1 MKKEIAPKV
10 TLRVKFF
17 LICMA
22 GAGVMTSGLPLTA
35 IPFYM
40 LIMLGVTMD
49 IPIFVWAILFSVV
62 VGGAVTNYITHSFID
77 PITCLGK
84 AMKEVAGG
92 NFHVAMQSDSKLK
105 EVRDIYESFNRMVKE
120 LGNTETLQT
129 DFISSV
135 SHEFKTPINAIEG
148 YASLLQDHHQSPEEQ
163 ETYIEK
169 ILFNTRRLS
178 TLTGNIL
185 LLSKINNQSI
195 RPQRTAYRLDEQ
207 IRQAIVALEQKW
219 TEKNIDFDVELDKVT
234 YSGYESL
241 LLHVWSN
248 FIDNAIKFDPQGGMI
263 CLRLRQTG
271 DEVVFTIDDNGPGVA
286 AEEQK
291 RIFHKFYQSDSSR
304 EMSGNGLGLAL
315 VKQISLLPE
324 EIIGAAADRDP
335 SRLNKY
341 AVALCAQFHR
351 FYNACRIKEAE
362 DEVRDARL
370 VLCRAARQT
379 IYNVLTMI
387 GVEAPEHM

>member
-22 GAGVMTSGLPLTA
+22 EFIAVVLLSELAGWLLKRW
-35 IPFYM
+35 
-40 LIMLGVTMD
+40 LGVTMD

-195 RPQRTAYRLDEQ
+195 RPQRTVFRLDEQ

-248 FIDNAIKFDPQGGMI
+248 LIDNAIKFDPLGGMI
-263 CLRLRQTG
+263 CLRLRQAD
-271 DEVVFTIDDNGPGVA
+271 DEAVFTIDDNGPGIA
-286 AEEQK
+286 PEEQE
-291 RIFHKFYQSDSSR
+291 RIFHKFYQSDSSC

-315 VKQISLLPE
+315 VKQIVEFSGGTVSVENLPE
-324 EIIGAAADRDP
+324 AGCRFTV
-335 SRLNKY
+335 RLPM
-341 AVALCAQFHR
+341 Q
-351 FYNACRIKEAE
+351 
-362 DEVRDARL
+362 
-370 VLCRAARQT
+370 
-379 IYNVLTMI
+379 
-387 GVEAPEHM
+387 P

>member
-22 GAGVMTSGLPLTA
+22 EFIAVVLLSELAGWLLKRW
-35 IPFYM
+35 
-40 LIMLGVTMD
+40 LGVTMD

-248 FIDNAIKFDPQGGMI
+248 LVDNAIKFDPPGGMI
-263 CLRLRQTG
+263 CLRLRQAD
-271 DEVVFTIDDNGPGVA
+271 DEAVFTIDDNGPGVA
-286 AEEQK
+286 PEEQK

-315 VKQISLLPE
+315 VKQIVEFSGGTVSVENLPE
-324 EIIGAAADRDP
+324 AGCRFTV
-335 SRLNKY
+335 RLPM
-341 AVALCAQFHR
+341 Q
-351 FYNACRIKEAE
+351 
-362 DEVRDARL
+362 
-370 VLCRAARQT
+370 
-379 IYNVLTMI
+379 
-387 GVEAPEHM
+387 P

>member
-22 GAGVMTSGLPLTA
+22 EFIAVVLLSELAGWLLKRW
-35 IPFYM
+35 
-40 LIMLGVTMD
+40 LGVTMD

-62 VGGAVTNYITHSFID
+62 MGGAVTNYITHSFID
-77 PITCLGK
+77 PITRLGK

-286 AEEQK
+286 PEEQK
-291 RIFHKFYQSDSSR
+291 RIFRKFYQSDSSR

-315 VKQISLLPE
+315 VKQIVEFSGGTVSVENLPE
-324 EIIGAAADRDP
+324 AGCRFTV
-335 SRLNKY
+335 RLPM
-341 AVALCAQFHR
+341 Q
-351 FYNACRIKEAE
+351 
-362 DEVRDARL
+362 
-370 VLCRAARQT
+370 
-379 IYNVLTMI
+379 
-387 GVEAPEHM
+387 P

>member
-22 GAGVMTSGLPLTA
+22 EFIAVVLLSELAGWLLKRW
-35 IPFYM
+35 
-40 LIMLGVTMD
+40 LGVTMD

-195 RPQRTAYRLDEQ
+195 RPQRTVFRLDEQ

-219 TEKNIDFDVELDKVT
+219 MEKNIDFDVELDKVT

-248 FIDNAIKFDPQGGMI
+248 LIDNAIKFDPPGGMI
-263 CLRLRQTG
+263 CLRLRQAD
-271 DEVVFTIDDNGPGVA
+271 DEAVFTIDDNGPGIA
-286 AEEQK
+286 PEEQE

-315 VKQISLLPE
+315 VKQIVEFSGGTVSVENLPE
-324 EIIGAAADRDP
+324 AGCRFTV
-335 SRLNKY
+335 RLPM
-341 AVALCAQFHR
+341 Q
-351 FYNACRIKEAE
+351 
-362 DEVRDARL
+362 
-370 VLCRAARQT
+370 
-379 IYNVLTMI
+379 
-387 GVEAPEHM
+387 P

>member
-22 GAGVMTSGLPLTA
+22 EFIAVVLLSELAGWLLKRW
-35 IPFYM
+35 
-40 LIMLGVTMD
+40 LGVTMD

-77 PITCLGK
+77 PITRLGK

-195 RPQRTAYRLDEQ
+195 HLQRTVFRLDEQ
-207 IRQAIVALEQKW
+207 VRQAIVALEQKW
-219 TEKNIDFDVELDKVT
+219 TEKDIDFDVELDKIS

-248 FIDNAIKFDPQGGMI
+248 LIDNAIKFDPQGGMI
-263 CLRLRQTG
+263 TLRLRQVEGTA
-271 DEVVFTIDDNGPGVA
+271 VFTIDDNGPGVA
-286 AEEQK
+286 PEEQE
-291 RIFHKFYQSDSSR
+291 RIFHKFYQSDNSHV
-304 EMSGNGLGLAL
+304 MDGNGLGLPL
-315 VKQISLLPE
+315 VKKIVEFSGGTVTLENLPE
-324 EIIGAAADRDP
+324 AGCRFTV
-335 SRLNKY
+335 RLP
-341 AVALCAQFHR
+341 L
-351 FYNACRIKEAE
+351 
-362 DEVRDARL
+362 
-370 VLCRAARQT
+370 
-379 IYNVLTMI
+379 
-387 GVEAPEHM
+387 

>member
-22 GAGVMTSGLPLTA
+22 EFIAVVLLSELAGWLLKRW
-35 IPFYM
+35 
-40 LIMLGVTMD
+40 LGVTMD

-286 AEEQK
+286 PEEQK

-315 VKQISLLPE
+315 VKQIVEFSGGTVSVENLPE
-324 EIIGAAADRDP
+324 AG
-335 SRLNKY
+335 
-341 AVALCAQFHR
+341 CR
-351 FYNACRIKEAE
+351 FT
-362 DEVRDARL
+362 VWL
-370 VLCRAARQT
+370 PMQ
-379 IYNVLTMI
+379 
-387 GVEAPEHM
+387 P

>member
-22 GAGVMTSGLPLTA
+22 EFIAVVLLSELAGWLLKRW
-35 IPFYM
+35 
-40 LIMLGVTMD
+40 LGVTMD

-62 VGGAVTNYITHSFID
+62 VGGAVNNYITHSFID

-286 AEEQK
+286 PEEQK

-315 VKQISLLPE
+315 VKQIVEFSGGTVSVENLPE
-324 EIIGAAADRDP
+324 AGCRFTV
-335 SRLNKY
+335 RLPM
-341 AVALCAQFHR
+341 Q
-351 FYNACRIKEAE
+351 
-362 DEVRDARL
+362 
-370 VLCRAARQT
+370 
-379 IYNVLTMI
+379 
-387 GVEAPEHM
+387 P

>member
-22 GAGVMTSGLPLTA
+22 EFIAVVLLSELAGWLLKRW
-35 IPFYM
+35 
-40 LIMLGVTMD
+40 LGVTMD

-77 PITCLGK
+77 PITRLGE
-84 AMKEVAGG
+84 AMKGVAGG
-92 NFHVAMQSDSKLK
+92 NFHVTMQSDSKLK

-195 RPQRTAYRLDEQ
+195 RPQRTVFRLDEQ

-219 TEKNIDFDVELDKVT
+219 TEKNIDFDVELDKVM

-248 FIDNAIKFDPQGGMI
+248 LIDNAIKFDPPGGMI
-263 CLRLRQTG
+263 CLRLRQAD
-271 DEVVFTIDDNGPGVA
+271 DEAVFTIDDNGPGIA
-286 AEEQK
+286 PEEQE

-315 VKQISLLPE
+315 VKQIVEFSGGTVSVENLPE
-324 EIIGAAADRDP
+324 AGCRFTV
-335 SRLNKY
+335 RLPM
-341 AVALCAQFHR
+341 Q
-351 FYNACRIKEAE
+351 
-362 DEVRDARL
+362 
-370 VLCRAARQT
+370 
-379 IYNVLTMI
+379 
-387 GVEAPEHM
+387 P